1 MDAIQ
6 QIRRLYY
13 EATADTIQRDLA
25 RAVELL
31 KTLPDEDARQR
42 ATVYMEGL
50 AQMRT
55 EWTLERRKE
64 GEKPPVSRQGEATG
78 AAGKGAP
85 RTGKP
90 AGSARKPPA
99 TRRGR

>member
-13 EATADTIQRDLA
+13 EATADTVQRDLA

-31 KTLPDEDARQR
+31 KTLPDEEARER

-55 EWTLERRKE
+55 EWALERRKE
-64 GEKPPVSRQGEATG
+64 SAKARVPRQGDATG
-78 AAGKGAP
+78 AAGRGAP

-90 AGSARKPPA
+90 PGSARKPPA